1 MQIAGEFELERKK
14 ERQDLERANAEAEAR
29 VQDLEDRN
37 DELTARLEAAEAAA
51 REAKEEAARLAAGG
65 DDATKKALRE
75 SVAARFAL
83 TDALRMLSGVAVA
96 ASPSGALDILG
107 AATAGKHA
115 GAGHASACKVLLT
128 EGADPGAVEEG
139 GGLRRSALHAAA
151 AGGHEAACKALLRQA
166 QTQAAAQAQ
175 AAAERAQAAA
185 EADDAPARARATQEL
200 GLARGALG
208 RLLDAR
214 DTTGCTALALAA
226 RAGHAGVC
234 KLLLLQGSDPSV
246 ADEDDVV
253 PETAAE
259 EADAAAALGVLRDGS
274 ILFWNASVRANRL
287 YSERRYNEA
296 IGAYSTALELA
307 AEHGLRASRRDL
319 ATLHYN
325 RARAAFRLGRHVA
338 AVEDCGAALEQD
350 ESYRNALAQ
359 RAECH
364 MSLFDFERAARDFRA
379 LLDADPSDRQWARRL
394 LEAERM
400 RDLSHYA
407 VLGLPATFSGSQLK
421 RAYRTACLRWHPDK
435 HAGTPEAGH
444 RAHVVFRRVAQAN
457 EALQDSYQRMMHDME
472 LRARGVQP
480 AADSGHGFDA
490 WFKREAARD
499 AEREEERRSAEEA
512 AAACRAD
519 EDKARAR
526 ARELMRKLAGGGA
539 AANAGA
545 GAQSAAAAG
554 TEVPVPP
561 SAGSGPRSGSAGVV
575 APSPSRTGSAMPP
588 PPFPSPVPR
597 PDMRR
602 AARTASARAATEGAA
617 AGYGSDS
624 DETSSGTGSLG
635 ADEDDEDVLGGRV
648 GGFVDQ
654 LDQLDEQIKALMANE
669 GGAAGA
675 FVGAFD
681 DATDDDDDDGDHDDH
696 GDHDGRFAR
705 HVRAD
710 DDEFL
715 MRQAYRFGATAD
727 RGEVFADVDD
737 DLAWAEA
744 HQRQRAAFG
753 LPRHT
758 PAGASSRFSPRP
770 EATPRTEQA
779 ARRAADAAFQG
790 TEQM

>member
-1 MQIAGEFELERKK
+1 MFRQEHYGSPYRARAAAGAGSAKGTPSRGSAGSSAGAGGSLAVRLMQIAGEFELERKK

-554 TEVPVPP
+554 TEVPV
-561 SAGSGPRSGSAGVV
+561 
-575 APSPSRTGSAMPP
+575 
-588 PPFPSPVPR
+588 
-597 PDMRR
+597 
-602 AARTASARAATEGAA
+602 GAA